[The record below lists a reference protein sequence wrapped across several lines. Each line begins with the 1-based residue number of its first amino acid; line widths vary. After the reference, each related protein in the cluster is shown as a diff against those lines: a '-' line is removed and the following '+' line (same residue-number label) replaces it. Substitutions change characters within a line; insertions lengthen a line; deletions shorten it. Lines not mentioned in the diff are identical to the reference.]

1 MWTAKA
7 ALSGQLTR
15 LKASATSLGIEN
27 KSMRM
32 ADNFQILLTSGEV
45 IATNQIGFMM
55 AISKE
60 TFLKFTKNTRLSMM
74 VAW

>member
-27 KSMRM
+27 KKISM
-32 ADNFQILLTSGEV
+32 ANNGQILLSSTEA
-45 IATNQIGFMM
+45 IATNQIGFMTG
-55 AISKE
+55 ISKE
-60 TFLKFTKNTRLSMM
+60 TFLRFTKNTRLSSLGT
-74 VAW
+74 W